1 MKEALTKAAHDLGF
15 ACDDL
20 REALNKA
27 GNVEGIVALALI
39 GRANELRRDVDAL
52 LHAHESDTANDQ
64 VERTQKASKGEND
77 DSGKN

>member
-52 LHAHESDTANDQ
+52 LHAHESDTANATLQ
-64 VERTQKASKGEND
+64 GSPGAQRKEIP
-77 DSGKN
+77 

>member
-1 MKEALTKAAHDLGF
+1 MKEALTKVSHNMGF

-27 GNVEGIVALALI
+27 GNVEGIVVLSLI

-52 LHAHESDTANDQ
+52 LAAHESDT
-64 VERTQKASKGEND
+64 E
-77 DSGKN
+77 